1 MVSPP
6 ASSPPPTPLTVA
18 FAGGYSAGHLTP
30 GFALAAQLLQAH
42 PASRVLF
49 VGAAQGPEATLV
61 PQRGFPFYPIR
72 SQPFVQRGRLRQIGA
87 LGQLPASV
95 VQAIHLFKTHDVNL
109 LVVLGSHAAVAP
121 ALAAAAL
128 GLPYVVLE
136 ANHRFGLTTSLLAYL
151 ARRIYTGALFE
162 ETLTHRLAA
171 KHRAYPMP
179 LAHRAAAS
187 TDGRPKPPAPG
198 APIQVLVLAGSRDHA
213 LLNQKA
219 PHLLDQLRRRGYD
232 VQVCHQCGLLAHPA
246 PIAAQYAALGL
257 HADVAPYLDP
267 IALRYAEAHVALT
280 AAGAITLYE
289 LAAMGLPTVLFPLAE
304 AAAGHQ
310 AANAQRFA
318 TATGC
323 FVAPP
328 STWPEAALLA
338 HLEQLIA
345 TPTLWHR
352 QSEAQR
358 QFGASSV
365 EGTLLA
371 DMLAACVA

>member
-1 MVSPP
+1 MVSRS
-6 ASSPPPTPLTVA
+6 ASSPSSTPLTVA

-42 PASRVLF
+42 PDSRVLF
-49 VGAAQGPEATLV
+49 VGAAEGPEATLV

-72 SQPFVQRGRLRQIGA
+72 SQPFVQRDRLRQIGA

-95 VQAIHLFKTHDVNL
+95 VQAMHLFKTHHVSL

-162 ETLTHRLAA
+162 EDLSQRLAA
-171 KHRAYPMP
+171 KQRRYPMP
-179 LAHRAAAS
+179 LAQPAAAS
-187 TDGRPKPPAPG
+187 IGPRPTPPAPG
-198 APIQVLVLAGSRDHA
+198 APVQVLVLAGSRDHA
-213 LLNQKA
+213 LLNERA
-219 PHLLDQLRRRGYD
+219 PRLLDQLRRRGYD
-232 VQVCHQCGLLAHPA
+232 VQVCHQCGLLADPT
-246 PIAAQYAALGL
+246 PIVAQYKALGI
-257 HADVAPYLDP
+257 HADVTSYLDP
-267 IALRYAEAHVALT
+267 IAPRYGEAHVALT

-289 LAAMGLPTVLFPLAE
+289 LAAVGLPAVLFPLAE

-318 TATGC
+318 SATGC

-328 STWPEAALLA
+328 STWPEAGLLDHLAQLLA
-338 HLEQLIA
+338 N
-345 TPTLWHR
+345 PTLWHR
-352 QSEAQR
+352 QRDAQR

-365 EGTLLA
+365 DGTLLA
-371 DMLAACVA
+371 DMLATCKA